1 MLERIEPRMELG
13 TEWESRFQENT
24 RSAPS
29 PNCDKPGRWHA
40 QCLPGTEKLAR
51 AREVP
56 TKSVMATGIIR
67 GSRASGAW
75 RMNKGG

>member
-1 MLERIEPRMELG
+1 MLERIEPRLELG

-29 PNCDKPGRWHA
+29 PNCDKPGRWHT
-40 QCLPGTEKLAR
+40 QPGTGKLAR
-51 AREVP
+51 AREGANEV
-56 TKSVMATGIIR
+56 SVKATGIIR
-67 GSRASGAW
+67 GSRASVAW